1 MEKNKVRLN
10 VSDYCI
16 YQADMINVVAQVQE
30 TRAQLKHHLVQT
42 EGPLPLDT
50 TTTKK
55 GAKAK
60 GKK

>member
-1 MEKNKVRLN
+1 MEKNKLRLN

-16 YQADMINVVAQVQE
+16 YQADMMSVVAQVQE

-50 TTTKK
+50 TSPKK
-55 GAKAK
+55 GRAKK
-60 GKK
+60 